1 MNKYSKDE
9 HRYDD
14 IVNLPYPYPTCR
26 KRMSMTNRG
35 AQFAPFAALTG
46 HDKAINETAR
56 LTNQKVELSE
66 EQVSK
71 INIRLNIIQSLL
83 PSSREVSITYFEPD
97 LKKEGGTYI
106 TKSCFIK
113 KIDEYER
120 KVIMTDHSYININN
134 IYSID
139 GDLFNE
145 FF

>member
-1 MNKYSKDE
+1 MDKYSNDE

-14 IVNLPYPYPTCR
+14 IVNLPYPYPTRR

-56 LTNQKVELSE
+56 LTNQKVEVSE

-120 KVIMTDHSYININN
+120 KVIMTDHSYINIIN